1 MEEDRARWAE
11 LIATSLQV
19 SGLSE
24 EELERKLGW
33 TPGALG
39 RLLDGEGDLEPD
51 QVLEILGELNE
62 SSRARKGREAA
73 RDGRTQVVTELLERF
88 RRLGYEPRQA
98 APPSKDRAVRRVEV
112 RRRTVDPP
120 PRQGPTGRPRAVPR
134 ERSALYRHPSG
145 PGALSRPRQ

>member
-33 TPGALG
+33 SPGALG

-51 QVLEILGELNE
+51 QVLEILGELQE
-62 SSRARKGREAA
+62 ISRSRRSRSGG
-73 RDGRTQVVTELLERF
+73 DPGHGRTQVVAELL
-88 RRLGYEPRQA
+88 
-98 APPSKDRAVRRVEV
+98 
-112 RRRTVDPP
+112 
-120 PRQGPTGRPRAVPR
+120 
-134 ERSALYRHPSG
+134 
-145 PGALSRPRQ
+145 

>member
-24 EELERKLGW
+24 EELERKLAW
-33 TPGALG
+33 TPGSLG

-62 SSRARKGREAA
+62 SNRSRKSKEAA
-73 RDGRTQVVTELLERF
+73 GAGRTQVATELMERF
-88 RRLGYEPRQA
+88 RLLGYETRQA
-98 APPSKDRAVRRVEV
+98 V
-112 RRRTVDPP
+112 PP
-120 PRQGPTGRPRAVPR
+120 PAEPSSLKELEKKVESILRRAYGEP
-134 ERSALYRHPSG
+134 
-145 PGALSRPRQ
+145 PGSPGGGKGGKS